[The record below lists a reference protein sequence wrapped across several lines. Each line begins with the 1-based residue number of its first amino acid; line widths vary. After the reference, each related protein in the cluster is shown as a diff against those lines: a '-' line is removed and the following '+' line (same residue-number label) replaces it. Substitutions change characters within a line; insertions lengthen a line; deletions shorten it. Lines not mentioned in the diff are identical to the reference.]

1 MPDATP
7 CPPPHDLERFSAGL
21 ASDAEAGAIEE
32 HLRGCPQCVAAL
44 GTLPA
49 EDALL
54 RALRR
59 GGPATDPAEGA
70 AVAGLIGRLKELP
83 GLETTGA
90 EAPTLPPQVP
100 AGGPTPILYDF
111 LAPPQGPDELG
122 RLGHYRILSVLGAGG
137 MGVVFQAEDT
147 HLLRRVALKVMAPAL
162 AASAGARERFLLEAR
177 ATAALEHDH
186 IVAIYQV
193 GEDRGVPYFAMQ
205 FLKGETLEERL
216 RREGRLPTAEVLRV
230 GAEIAEGLAAAHA
243 HGLIHRDVKP
253 ANVWLEEGRGRVKL
267 LDFGLVR
274 AAGQG
279 EGLTRPGSIL
289 GTPEY
294 MAPEQGSGGA
304 TDHRTDLFS
313 LGCVLYRLA
322 TGRPAF
328 KGDDM
333 VATIMAVATEDPPP
347 PRALAPD
354 LPAPLSDL
362 VLRLLAKS
370 PDDRPASAAAVAEA
384 LRALAAGDPGPARAQ
399 SRRAGRRGRRRL
411 LLVSAA
417 LLLSLLLAAAWW
429 FRPHAPLAPVGET
442 NFALQADDAATA
454 RLLDRL
460 GGVTARNLQTGHS
473 YLLRVD
479 ERRPEERCVLPE
491 GDYDLELPLPD
502 TALVFSA
509 LHFTVRRG
517 EPAAV
522 KVTTLRPPPFAVTD
536 FEVLLDATSDEA
548 GAWVQR
554 GRPAGFHQT
563 FVSARTLAGQPRI
576 TTIGVQGDPADWR
589 AWGDPNVQAYRER
602 WHQQRAEGFREV
614 MCATYRAGNQ
624 TCYES
629 VWLKDGLP
637 LWWSEAEMSEERYR
651 EELQRQRA
659 RGYRFLSA
667 AVLRGPGG
675 LSFQAIAAPDGGVE
689 WEEHHGLTAE
699 ELQALLEGCR
709 ARRWRPDYVHA
720 YEDRGGTRFL
730 AILIENRDGTAW
742 DWRLGLSR
750 AECEQA
756 IEARRGKSMR
766 PLAIA
771 GYSDSRGEARYT
783 ALWVVCTPRARSPR
797 ASIKTGPAVP
807 ELAAFDKAM
816 QQFMA
821 EREIPTGSL
830 AVMKGGKLLLAR
842 GYGFADREQK
852 RPVAPDAP
860 FRLASVTKA
869 VTNAAVQKLIREG
882 KLRPGTKV
890 AALLDLKPPTG
901 RTMDARW
908 QDVTVQHLLDHRGGW
923 DRAAA
928 FDPMFRPLEVAAALG
943 KPGPA
948 SADDVVRYMAGQPLQ
963 FAPGS
968 QRVYSNFGYCLLGRV
983 IEKVTGRGYTDYVR
997 AEVLAPAGVTGMGL
1011 GRTLPADRAPG
1022 EPFYSDPGRGPNVL
1036 RPGAVE
1042 TVAAPDGTF
1051 YLEAT
1056 DAHGGL
1062 IGSAVDVVRF
1072 LQAYSL
1078 DGRPRTAPPAAGC
1091 YFGQLPGTF
1100 TMALQR
1106 ADGVQ
1111 IAALFNQSRGPGCP
1125 YAKVR
1130 ELLDKAA
1137 DAVRTWPT
1145 KEVHLTK

>member
-1 MPDATP
+1 
-7 CPPPHDLERFSAGL
+7 
-21 ASDAEAGAIEE
+21 
-32 HLRGCPQCVAAL
+32 
-44 GTLPA
+44 
-49 EDALL
+49 LL
-54 RALRR
+54 RL
-59 GGPATDPAEGA
+59 
-70 AVAGLIGRLKELP
+70 
-83 GLETTGA
+83 
-90 EAPTLPPQVP
+90 
-100 AGGPTPILYDF
+100 
-111 LAPPQGPDELG
+111 
-122 RLGHYRILSVLGAGG
+122 
-137 MGVVFQAEDT
+137 
-147 HLLRRVALKVMAPAL
+147 VALKVMAPAL

-230 GAEIAEGLAAAHA
+230 GAEVAEGLAAAHA
-243 HGLIHRDVKP
+243 RGLIHRDVKP

-279 EGLTRPGSIL
+279 EGLTRPGAIL

-294 MAPEQGSGGA
+294 MAPEQGSGGTA
-304 TDHRTDLFS
+304 DPRTDLFS

-322 TGRPAF
+322 TGRPPF
-328 KGDDM
+328 QGGDL
-333 VATIMAVATEDPPP
+333 VTTIMAVATEEPPP

-362 VLRLLAKS
+362 ILRLLAKN
-370 PDDRPASAAAVAEA
+370 PDDRPAAAAAVAEA

-399 SRRAGRRGRRRL
+399 SAGAGRRRGRRRL
-411 LLVSAA
+411 LLPAA
-417 LLLSLLLAAAWW
+417 LLLVLLLLAAAWW
-429 FRPHAPLAPVGET
+429 FRPRAPRAPADET

-454 RLLDRL
+454 RLINRL

-473 YLLRVD
+473 YLLRID
-479 ERRPEERCVLPE
+479 ERRPEERCVLPD
-491 GDYDLELPLPD
+491 GDYDLELPAPD
-502 TALVFSA
+502 TALAFST

-522 KVTTLRPPPFAVTD
+522 KVTTLKPPPFAVTD
-536 FEVLLDATSDEA
+536 FEVLFDASCEAA

-554 GRPAGFHQT
+554 DRPAGFHQT
-563 FVSARTLAGQPRI
+563 FVSARTVAGQPRI
-576 TTIGVQGDPADWR
+576 TTIGTQGDPVDWR
-589 AWGDPNVQAYRER
+589 AWGDPDGQAYRER
-602 WHQQRAEGFREV
+602 WPQRRAEGFREV
-614 MCATYRAGNQ
+614 MCGTYRAGDQ

-629 VWLKDGLP
+629 LWLKDGLP

-651 EELQRQRA
+651 DALQKERA
-659 RGYRFLSA
+659 RGYRLLSA

-675 LSFQAIAAPDGGVE
+675 LSFQAIAAPDGGVD

-699 ELQALLEGCR
+699 QLRPLLDGCR

-730 AILIENRDGTAW
+730 VILVENRGGAAW

-750 AECEQA
+750 AECAQE
-756 IEARRGKSMR
+756 IEAGRNRALR
-766 PLAIA
+766 PLALA
-771 GYSDSRGEARYT
+771 AYSDARGEARYA
-783 ALWVVCTPRARSPR
+783 ALWVEYTPGPR
-797 ASIKTGPAVP
+797 PPLALGPRTGPAVP
-807 ELAAFDKAM
+807 ELAAFDEAM

-821 EREIPTGSL
+821 EREIPTGAL
-830 AVMKGGKLLLAR
+830 AVMKDGKLVLAR

-869 VTNAAVQKLIREG
+869 ITNAAVQKLIREG
-882 KLRPGTKV
+882 KLRPDTRV
-890 AALLDLKPPTG
+890 AALLNLNPPAG
-901 RTMDARW
+901 QKMDARW
-908 QDVTVQHLLDHRGGW
+908 QEITVQHLLDHRGGW

-928 FDPMFRPLEVAAALG
+928 FDPMFRPLEIAAALG

-948 SADDVVRYMAGQPLQ
+948 GADDAVRYMAGQPLQ

-968 QRVYSNFGYCLLGRV
+968 KHVYSNFGYCVLGRA
-983 IEKVTGRGYTDYVR
+983 IEKVTGRSYTDYVR
-997 AEVLAPAGVTGMGL
+997 VEVLAPAGVTGITL
-1011 GRTLPADRAPG
+1011 GCTLPADRAPG
-1022 EPFYSDPGRGPNVL
+1022 EPFYADPGRGRSTL
-1036 RPGAVE
+1036 RPGAAE
-1042 TVAAPDGTF
+1042 TVPAPDGTF
-1051 YLEAT
+1051 YLEAM

-1072 LQAYSL
+1072 LQAYAL
-1078 DGRPRTAPPAAGC
+1078 DGRPRQGSPAPGC

-1100 TMALQR
+1100 TIALQR

-1111 IAALFNQSRGPGCP
+1111 IAALFNQSRGPGGP
-1125 YAKVR
+1125 YAEVR

-1137 DAVRTWPT
+1137 DGVRAWPT
-1145 KEVHLTK
+1145 KEARLSP